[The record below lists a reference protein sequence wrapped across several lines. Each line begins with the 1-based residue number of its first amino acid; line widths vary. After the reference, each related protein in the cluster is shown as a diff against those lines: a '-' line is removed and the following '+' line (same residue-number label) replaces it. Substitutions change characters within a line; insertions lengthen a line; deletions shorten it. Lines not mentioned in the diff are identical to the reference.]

1 MPTVSA
7 ARGCSPTA
15 RLRRPQRDRNSR
27 IWNAITTTSS
37 EIVMGPW
44 ARNVVNSQPTTGR
57 SVRNAG
63 GVQAVNWPA
72 PSGELLASSVLR

>member
-15 RLRRPQRDRNSR
+15 RLRRPQRDRKSR
-27 IWNAITTTSS
+27 IWKPMTTNSRL
-37 EIVMGPW
+37 IVIGPW
-44 ARNVVNSQPTTGR
+44 AKSVVKSQPTSGR

-63 GVQAVNWPA
+63 GVQAVNAPA
-72 PSGELLASSVLR
+72 PVGELLASSVFR